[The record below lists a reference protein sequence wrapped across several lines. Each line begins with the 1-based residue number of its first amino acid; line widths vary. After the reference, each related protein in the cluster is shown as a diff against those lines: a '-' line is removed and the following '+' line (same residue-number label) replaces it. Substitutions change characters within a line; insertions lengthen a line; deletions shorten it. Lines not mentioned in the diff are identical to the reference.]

1 MSRPGAEYQSPE
13 WRRRV
18 SEGLKHHYARKRKFA
33 AVRPRD
39 LARLERSGTVAP
51 ALRPLLSIA
60 AEEAY
65 ELTEALG
72 GSDALSPQRRVVIE
86 DLAAMGIT
94 LRATLALFLQSCDT
108 ELVSKISAL
117 ASARRASLQALG
129 LDRISQEIDL
139 AAHIEAH
146 EVRAQQPISA
156 EPDPESIS
164 TKVVADK

>member
-1 MSRPGAEYQSPE
+1 MSRPGAKYQSPE
-13 WRRRV
+13 WKRRV
-18 SEGLKHHYARKRKFA
+18 SEGKKRSNARKRQLA

-51 ALRPLLSIA
+51 SLKPLLSIA

-72 GSDALSPQRRVVIE
+72 GPDTLSPQRRMVIE

-129 LDRISQEIDL
+129 LDRITREIDL

-146 EVRAQQPISA
+146 EVRAQQPIGEES
-156 EPDPESIS
+156 DPVPGS
-164 TKVVADK
+164 TKAVADK